1 MTTLPTLPTGS
12 PARRV
17 ALITGA
23 AGVIGGAI
31 ARRFA
36 SSGIDLC
43 LVDASSCDALVEDL
57 RDSGVRVLVREL
69 DVSDADATRHVV
81 DEAVSDFGRLDIF
94 AAVAGVTSLGSIAS
108 ITPEEWD
115 RVHAINL
122 RGLFF
127 SVQAA
132 LAPMRAQDFG
142 RIITIGSVLAKNG
155 GNPRPWLD
163 PSEQSMAANAAYGAA
178 KAGVHALTLFAAK
191 EAAANGVTV
200 NCIAP
205 GPVAGPMTRTL
216 PQALVAQI
224 PTGRMATPE
233 EVAAVAA
240 FLASEEAAHVTG
252 EIIDINGG
260 LWMD

>member
-1 MTTLPTLPTGS
+1 MTAPVSAIP
-12 PARRV
+12 RV

-23 AGVIGGAI
+23 AGVIGSAI

-36 SSGIDLC
+36 ASGIDLC
-43 LVDASSCDALVEDL
+43 LADGASCSELARELA
-57 RDSGVRVLVREL
+57 SNGTRVITREL
-69 DVSDADATRHVV
+69 DVSKPTAIDAV
-81 DEAVSDFGRLDIF
+81 VSDTCSTLGRLDIL

-115 RVHAINL
+115 RVHSINL

-127 SVQAA
+127 TVQAA
-132 LAPMRAQDFG
+132 LAAMRPQQWG

-163 PSEQSMAANAAYGAA
+163 ASEQEKAANAAYGAA
-178 KAGVHALTLFAAK
+178 KAGVHALTLYAVK
-191 EAAANGVTV
+191 EAAVDGITV

-205 GPVAGPMTRTL
+205 GPIAGPMTKTF
-216 PQALVAQI
+216 PPALLAQI
-224 PTGRMATPE
+224 PTGRMGTPD

-240 FLASEEAAHVTG
+240 FLASNEAAFMTG